1 MKGIRRKFI
10 RKEFKKKRGQSL
22 VETALMFPVL
32 LILLSGL
39 VEFGFLLNEY
49 LTILDAARNAARFS
63 SDSLYNAAD
72 SDQNC
77 NTTRDF
83 FRQTTCLVNQ
93 ELRQEQPLVEMN
105 DNGTPGM
112 LDDDYLD
119 PNRGDD
125 IIVSA
130 FSIAQGIGV
139 TARYPAGYGDSGW
152 SYSLDFP
159 TYNIRNESSMFT
171 SADIEAK
178 LDANAPNTGFVMV
191 EIFYLYPMKLRLPW
205 ITMFI
210 DDPVPLHVFTLMPLV
225 SAEPTPTP
233 IP

>member
-1 MKGIRRKFI
+1 MSFRQKTNRKG
-10 RKEFKKKRGQSL
+10 KKKRRGQSL

-72 SDQNC
+72 SDYDC

-93 ELRQEQPLVEMN
+93 ELRQEQPLIEMN
-105 DNGTPGM
+105 DNLTPGV

-130 FSIAQGIGV
+130 FSVAQGLGV
-139 TARYPAGYGDSGW
+139 TARYPAGYGDLGW
-152 SYSLDFP
+152 SYALDFP
-159 TYNIRNESSMFT
+159 GYNVRNESSKFLT
-171 SADIEAK
+171 SDINAK
-178 LDANAPNTGFVMV
+178 LDANAPNTGFVLV

-205 ITMFI
+205 ITAFVN
-210 DDPVPLHVFTLMPLV
+210 DPVPLHVYTLMPLV